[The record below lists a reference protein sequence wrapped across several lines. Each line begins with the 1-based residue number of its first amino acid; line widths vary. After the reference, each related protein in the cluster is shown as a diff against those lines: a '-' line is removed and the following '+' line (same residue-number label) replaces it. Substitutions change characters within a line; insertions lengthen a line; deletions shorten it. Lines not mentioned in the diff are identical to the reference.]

1 MKPQRPKAKRTLA
14 DFLNRKEEPQIDSTS
29 EDEAAPEESSS
40 ETLPLNRIVT
50 REGESPAEPLPPKSK
65 ATAKKLRTG
74 EPGDK
79 PIALPNGPNG
89 PTKSAASKVTK
100 KKSVPEHKPEIDPL
114 EKQRLREAQIQEAEH
129 AAKPD
134 PTTRRET
141 QAREL
146 LQGITGLEAFREAT
160 DKWARGS
167 SICWEGA
174 WLGAVA
180 PMAAG
185 AVQRFRRPMLVI
197 LAQHQDAETVARD
210 LDFFLDRNC
219 DVFPPSSDDIDVD
232 SLQQQ
237 EVIQRLQVLTRL
249 DACQTQREHG
259 LNTKSDVPVIV
270 TTIPAL
276 MHRVPSPQ
284 QLRQDRRSLSVGQ
297 RVDLAELKRWLASTG
312 YRTTT
317 SVQLPGEF
325 TARGG
330 ILDVYPPDCGEP
342 RRIEWFDD
350 EVESIRSFDSVTQR
364 SLNRMDRVD
373 LIAANEATKE
383 VASLLD
389 YLPKDTMV
397 LLSEPIAAVYN
408 ANAFK
413 ARVPFPERFRDPNEL
428 YAEII
433 KYAFAQITQLAG
445 EGYLGEL
452 LRVPIGDVQ
461 RIGGELENIAKD
473 IDNAIGA
480 RSALIACINEGELSR
495 LSDLLQHSK
504 AYQEGRVKLE
514 LGLLSSGFELQPS
527 GPFVLTVN
535 QLLKRST
542 LRRSSRRLA
551 SRAIDSFLDLREGDL
566 VVHLSH
572 GIGIYQGMELI
583 EKQGQKFEHL
593 TIEFDGGTKLYVPSS
608 KIDLVQRYVGATKA
622 RPKLARIGSQ
632 AWVRQKIAAEK
643 AVTDMAADLLEL
655 QAQRKHLTGIAFKP
669 DSVWQSQFDGSFP
682 YEETPDQLTAIAAT
696 KADMMSVRP
705 MERLICGDVG
715 FGKTEVAMRAAFKA
729 VESGYQVAV
738 LVPTTV
744 LAEQHYKTFRKRM
757 AEFPFEIAKLSRF
770 ETSAEQKETVR
781 RLAHGQVDIVIGT
794 HRLAS
799 ADVQFFNLGLLI
811 IDEEQKFGVELKERI
826 KKTASMVDILTLSAT
841 PIPRT
846 LHMSLL
852 GVRDISNLETA
863 PEERMAVET
872 RVVRFD
878 DALVRNAILRE
889 LNRDGQIFFVHN
901 RIEDMHSI
909 AARLQRIAPEARI
922 LIGHGQMAEGALEQV
937 MLDFIDH
944 RADILLAT
952 TIIESGLDIPNAN
965 TIFIDEANRYGLSEL
980 HQLRGRVG
988 RYKHQAHCYLLVDR
1002 DRSLNPDAA
1011 RRLHAIEE
1019 YSQLGAG
1026 FGIAMRDL
1034 EIRGAGNLLGTQQSG
1049 HIATVG
1055 YELYCQLLEGAVRQ
1069 LTRQPPKIKIDVEM
1083 NLPIEA
1089 FLSSEYIP
1097 EMRHKI
1103 DVYRRLSRLQDVH
1116 AIAEL
1121 RQELADRFGPLPEI
1135 AGRLLDVAELR
1146 MDAALWSIR
1155 YIGVED
1161 DYIAFT
1167 YSDAK
1172 RIEQLARKHNGK
1184 LRIVDGQHAYWPLRA
1199 ETAKP
1204 MGKPQPMSLSRV
1216 PQSRV
1221 SQPAAAVETNAQVVA
1236 RTNLLATL
1244 KSVLSPGG

>member
-14 DFLNRKEEPQIDSTS
+14 DFLNRTETSGTTEVIADDLQIASTA
-29 EDEAAPEESSS
+29 EDQPAPIAKKTKG
-40 ETLPLNRIVT
+40 TLGSGSVTTRRTDLPVSTPVEGLDRIPTGQDGLHAVAKT
-50 REGESPAEPLPPKSK
+50 ASKKSK
-65 ATAKKLRTG
+65 TG
-74 EPGDK
+74 LQ
-79 PIALPNGPNG
+79 A
-89 PTKSAASKVTK
+89 
-100 KKSVPEHKPEIDPL
+100 KPEIDPV
-114 EKQRLREAQIQEAEH
+114 EKLRQREAQILEAELIH
-129 AAKPD
+129 QGELTAKPD
-134 PTTRRET
+134 ASTRRET

-146 LQGITGLEAFREAT
+146 LQGITELEAFRDAT
-160 DKWARGS
+160 DKWSRGN

-185 AVQRFRRPMLVI
+185 TVQRFRRPMLVI

-237 EVIQRLQVLTRL
+237 EVIQRLQVLSRL
-249 DACQTQREHG
+249 DACQTQRS
-259 LNTKSDVPVIV
+259 NVSNAKVDIPVIV

-284 QLRQDRRSLSVGQ
+284 QLRQDRRSLSVGE
-297 RVDLAELKRWLASTG
+297 RVDLADLKRWLASTG

-350 EVESIRSFDSVTQR
+350 QIESIRSFDSVTQR
-364 SLNRMDRVD
+364 SLSRMDRVN

-383 VASLLD
+383 EASLLD

-397 LLSEPIAAVYN
+397 LLSEPIAAIYN

-413 ARVPFPERFRDPNEL
+413 ARIPFPERFRDPSEL
-428 YAEII
+428 YSEIV

-445 EGYLGEL
+445 EGFLGEL
-452 LRVPIGDVQ
+452 LRIPIGDVQ

-473 IDNAIGA
+473 IDGA
-480 RSALIACINEGELSR
+480 LGSDRSALIACINEGELSR
-495 LSDLLQHSK
+495 LSDLMQHSNAFK
-504 AYQEGRVKLE
+504 AGRVKLE
-514 LGLLSSGFELQPS
+514 LGLLSSGFELQPK

-572 GIGIYQGMELI
+572 GIGVYRGMELI

-643 AVTDMAADLLEL
+643 AVTDMAAELLEL

-682 YEETPDQLTAIAAT
+682 YEETPDQITAIAAT

-729 VESGYQVAV
+729 VESGYQVGV

-744 LAEQHYKTFRKRM
+744 LAEQHYKTFKKRM
-757 AEFPFEIAKLSRF
+757 VEFPFEIAKLSRF
-770 ETSAEQKETVR
+770 ETAAEQKETLR

-799 ADVQFFNLGLLI
+799 ADVQFFNLGLLV
-811 IDEEQKFGVELKERI
+811 IDEEQKFGVELKERM
-826 KKTASMVDILTLSAT
+826 KKSASMVDILTLSAT

-878 DALVRNAILRE
+878 DALIRNAILRE

-922 LIGHGQMAEGALEQV
+922 LIGHGQMAEGVLEQV
-937 MLDFIDH
+937 MLDFIEH

-988 RYKHQAHCYLLVDR
+988 RYKNQAHCYLLVDR
-1002 DRSLNPDAA
+1002 NRSLNPDAA

-1069 LTRQPPKIKIDVEM
+1069 LTRQPPKIKIDVEV

-1089 FLSSEYIP
+1089 YLSSDYIP

-1116 AIAEL
+1116 AIAEI
-1121 RQELADRFGPLPEI
+1121 RQELTDRFGPLP
-1135 AGRLLDVAELR
+1135 AVAARLLDVAELR

-1155 YIGVED
+1155 YIGIED
-1161 DYIAFT
+1161 GYLAFT
-1167 YSDAK
+1167 FTDAR

-1184 LRIVDGQHAYWPLRA
+1184 LRIIDGQHAYWPLRA
-1199 ETAKP
+1199 TETKP
-1204 MGKPQPMSLSRV
+1204 TTKSNSM
-1216 PQSRV
+1216 PQSRAP
-1221 SQPAAAVETNAQVVA
+1221 QTIPETNAQLVA
-1236 RTNLLATL
+1236 KTDLLAVLTT
-1244 KSVLSPGG
+1244 VLSP